1 MSLHPS
7 EVDQFVS
14 DLQDHIEDVTT
25 FYVSSDELREILG
38 RMVDGGHRTIP
49 EPEGQG
55 S

>member
-7 EVDQFVS
+7 EAERFVS

-25 FYVSSDELREILG
+25 FYVSSDELREVLR
-38 RMVDGGHRTIP
+38 RMSDDGHRELP
-49 EPEGQG
+49 NPGDP